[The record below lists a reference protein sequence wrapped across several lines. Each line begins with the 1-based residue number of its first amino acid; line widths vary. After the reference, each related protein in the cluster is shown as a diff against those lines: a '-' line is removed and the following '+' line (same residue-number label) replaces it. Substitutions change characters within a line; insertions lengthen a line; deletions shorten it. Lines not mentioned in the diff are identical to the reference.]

1 MAATGLLCD
10 DLYIRHETADGHP
23 EAPER
28 AIAIRQALAD
38 FKPAKVIPP
47 REARTNEVAMCHDP
61 AYIGSVLG
69 AIARGE
75 RSLARDDVSVC
86 EESGKVALNAVGGV
100 LNAVDAVAK
109 REVDNAFC
117 AVRPP
122 GHHARPA
129 APMGFCLFNNVAIA
143 ARHAQRHHGM
153 ERIAIID
160 WDVHHGNGTQEI
172 FYRDGSVLF
181 FSTHQSPWYPGS
193 GLKDERGDGPG
204 EGATINCPFEAG
216 AGGTEIRQAFA
227 EALFPALRKFRPE
240 MIIISAGF
248 DSRQGDP
255 LGQFRLTDDDFA
267 FLTTQLLDFAAE
279 SCDGKLLSVL
289 EGGYSLGGLAAAVK
303 RHVQTLSAGT
313 GF

>member
-10 DLYIRHETADGHP
+10 DIYIRHETADDHP
-23 EAPER
+23 ESPER
-28 AIAIRQALAD
+28 LIAIREALAD
-38 FKPAKVIPP
+38 FQPAKVLSP
-47 REARTNEVAMCHDP
+47 RTASREEVSLCHDP
-61 AYIGSVLG
+61 SYIESVLE

-86 EESGKVALNAVGGV
+86 EESGQVALQAVGGV
-100 LNAVDAVAK
+100 LNAVDAVAT
-109 REVDNAFC
+109 RQVDNAFC

-143 ARHAQRHHGM
+143 ARYAQRHHGM

-172 FYRDGSVLF
+172 FYRDRSVLF
-181 FSTHQSPWYPGS
+181 FSTHQSPWYPGT

-204 EGATINCPFEAG
+204 EGFTINCPFDAG

-227 EALFPALRKFRPE
+227 EALFPALRKFEPE
-240 MIIISAGF
+240 MIFISAGF
-248 DSRQGDP
+248 DSRIGDP
-255 LGQFRLTDDDFA
+255 LGQFRLKDEDFA
-267 FLTTQLLDFAAE
+267 FLTTQLLDFAAQ

-289 EGGYSLGGLAAAVK
+289 EGGYSLSGLAAGVK
-303 RHVQTLSAGT
+303 THVQTLSSG
-313 GF
+313 